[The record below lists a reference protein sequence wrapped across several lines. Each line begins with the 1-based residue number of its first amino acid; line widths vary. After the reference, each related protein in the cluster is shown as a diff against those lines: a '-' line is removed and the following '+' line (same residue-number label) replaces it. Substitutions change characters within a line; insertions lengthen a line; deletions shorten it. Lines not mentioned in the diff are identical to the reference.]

1 MGSPSQSTMSL
12 HFPKVRLPRRAPGC
26 RSCGNAVEAEQL
38 VCLECGTLQGGG
50 PRLGGA
56 AWKMPVALTGALLLL
71 MATGFGFASG
81 AVGRD
86 GEVTLAQAPPPVAP
100 SAPPSGAAAQEGEG
114 AGGSA
119 GSALPKLPSPSAA
132 GSGRKLGF
140 GGGGSSGGTSSGGG
154 LTDEPST
161 GSGGGGGSS
170 PGDASPNRGSGG
182 TTTTRTAPDAK
193 PSAPSYGPAPKDLA
207 RFPTGQTGYVVVL
220 KSASS
225 RDAALREARSAVAD
239 GLTAGVASSADARGV
254 PGRFFAFAGPKQRP
268 VFSTQTDAERFVG
281 NTVAPLGYSAKVT
294 AVNGA

>member
-1 MGSPSQSTMSL
+1 MSL
-12 HFPKVRLPRRAPGC
+12 HFPKVRLPRRAAGC

-100 SAPPSGAAAQEGEG
+100 DTPPPAASEQEGEG

-140 GGGGSSGGTSSGGG
+140 GGGGSSSGGTSSGGG

-170 PGDASPNRGSGG
+170 TGDASPNRGSGG
-182 TTTTRTAPDAK
+182 TATTRTAPDAK
-193 PSAPSYGPAPKDLA
+193 PSTSSYEPAPKNLA
-207 RFPTGQTGYVVVL
+207 PFRAGQTGYVVVL
-220 KSASS
+220 KSSSS
-225 RDAALREARSAVAD
+225 RDAVLREARSAVAD
-239 GLTAGVASSADARGV
+239 GLIAGVASSADARGV
-254 PGRFFAFAGPKQRP
+254 PGRFFAFAGPKQKP

-281 NTVAPLGYSAKVT
+281 NTVAPLGYSGKVF